1 MKKNRLK
8 KRAAKKKSFYKRYFA
23 ITTIVSI
30 VGVFLIFI
38 AITNLHSNND
48 ICANSISCIKDLS
61 GNYNN
66 DSSQGIFMG
75 KAVKG
80 PFELA
85 DAFLPQKT
93 LGSTTGQKRIEIN
106 LSTQQL
112 FAYEGNDLV
121 HNFPVSTGKWYE
133 TPTGTFYTWIKLKY
147 TRMAGGSKELGTY
160 YNLPNVPHTMY
171 FYNSEIPKWR
181 GFGIHGAYWH
191 NNFGHPMS
199 HGCVN
204 MRIEDAGKLYD
215 WADPPTKG
223 YTTYANEDSP
233 GTMIVIYGKTP
244 NS

>member
-1 MKKNRLK
+1 MKKKLV
-8 KRAAKKKSFYKRYFA
+8 KKSRRKTSLFNKRYF
-23 ITTIVSI
+23 SI
-30 VGVFLIFI
+30 LIISIISLFLIFI
-38 AITNLHSNND
+38 GLTQDQKNNNV
-48 ICANSISCIKDLS
+48 CANSISCTKDLS
-61 GNYNN
+61 GKYDK
-66 DSSQGIFMG
+66 DSTQGVFMG
-75 KAVKG
+75 RDVKA
-80 PFELA
+80 PFELV

-121 HNFPVSTGKWYE
+121 YNFPVSTGKWYE
-133 TPTGTFYTWIKLKY
+133 TPTGTFYTWIKLRY
-147 TRMAGGSKELGTY
+147 TRMTGGSKELRTY
-160 YNLPNVPHTMY
+160 YNLPNVPYTMY
-171 FYNSEIPKWR
+171 FYNSEIPQWR

-215 WADPPTKG
+215 WADPPTKAH
-223 YTTYANEDSP
+223 TTYANQDSP